1 MYQRTMESTEYSEAS
16 KKWHVK
22 ARNASSGEVEM
33 YCAKFLVVATRETTN
48 PYTPEVEGLNTFPK
62 V

>member
-1 MYQRTMESTEYSEAS
+1 MESTEYSEAS

-22 ARNASSGEVEM
+22 ARNASSGEVEI
-33 YCAKFLVVATRETTN
+33 YCAKFLVVATGETTN